1 MGLLVEDLLLLARLD
16 QQRPLDHAPV
26 DLLPL
31 ARDAVHDAAVL
42 APDREID
49 LEVDGAAA
57 PTVTGDEA
65 RLRQVVHNLV
75 SNALT
80 HTPAGSP
87 VTVRVSTDDLAEQ
100 VDVEVS
106 DRGPGLDDADTERVF
121 ERFFRADT
129 SRSRQAGGSG
139 LGLSIV
145 AGLVA
150 AHGGSVTATNRDG
163 GGARFVMSLP
173 LRRTEPGM
181 TVLESTDA
189 EMLL

>member
-1 MGLLVEDLLLLARLD
+1 
-16 QQRPLDHAPV
+16 
-26 DLLPL
+26 
-31 ARDAVHDAAVL
+31 
-42 APDREID
+42 
-49 LEVDGAAA
+49 
-57 PTVTGDEA
+57 
-65 RLRQVVHNLV
+65 VVHNLV

-87 VTVRVSTDDLAEQ
+87 VTVRVSTTGQADQ

-106 DRGPGLDDADTERVF
+106 DRGPGIDDADTERVF

-173 LRRTEPGM
+173 LRGRGLDDSSI
-181 TVLESTDA
+181 VI
-189 EMLL
+189 

>member
-1 MGLLVEDLLLLARLD
+1 
-16 QQRPLDHAPV
+16 
-26 DLLPL
+26 
-31 ARDAVHDAAVL
+31 VL

-49 LEVDGAAA
+49 LEVEGAAA

-87 VTVRVSTDDLAEQ
+87 VTVRVSTDRQAEQ
-100 VDVEVS
+100 VDIEVS

-129 SRSRQAGGSG
+129 SRSRQAGGNG

-173 LRRTEPGM
+173 LRRTGPGM
-181 TVLESTDA
+181 TVVQSTDA